1 MDKQMKGSSF
11 KKIGALLPWLWLA
24 AGYVLDIWFQ
34 LVPGKWIVDSDLAS
48 EMMLTK
54 ILNQEGSI
62 LSHSWYYSTE
72 LRVVNM
78 QWFYRLGLLLF
89 PDDWHLARTFGMAI
103 ALLVF
108 IAAALLLAKGIGL
121 GSLGPWM
128 AGALIWPFGMRYLV
142 YAMYGG
148 YYLIHMLLP
157 MLTLA
162 LVFCS
167 IHAQNRRL
175 KVLCAVLACLKRRKG
190 PDGIS
195 GTVPAGDDAP
205 GGYGSE
211 QLWENYLER
220 CLPDLRDGD
229 AAVSRCAVY
238 HSGGDGWLCHQRK
251 DPGKKL

>member
-1 MDKQMKGSSF
+1 MDKQMKGSSL

-108 IAAALLLAKGIGL
+108 IAAALLLAKEIGL

-128 AGALIWPFGMRYLV
+128 VGALIWPFGMRYLV
-142 YAMYGG
+142 YAMYGW
-148 YYLIHMLLP
+148 LLSDP
-157 MLTLA
+157 HAFAYADVGAGLLQYPCCKTEGLKCCVLYW
-162 LVFCS
+162 LVW
-167 IHAQNRRL
+167 RL
-175 KVLCAVLACLKRRKG
+175 WGQA
-190 PDGIS
+190 
-195 GTVPAGDDAP
+195 
-205 GGYGSE
+205 
-211 QLWENYLER
+211 
-220 CLPDLRDGD
+220 
-229 AAVSRCAVY
+229 
-238 HSGGDGWLCHQRK
+238 
-251 DPGKKL
+251 

>member
-1 MDKQMKGSSF
+1 MDKQMKGSSL

-24 AGYVLDIWFQ
+24 AGYVLDMWFQ

-121 GSLGPWM
+121 EAWAPGCRC
-128 AGALIWPFGMRYLV
+128 AD
-142 YAMYGG
+142 
-148 YYLIHMLLP
+148 
-157 MLTLA
+157 LA
-162 LVFCS
+162 LWYALSRLCDVRWLLS
-167 IHAQNRRL
+167 DPHAFAYADVGAGLLQYP
-175 KVLCAVLACLKRRKG
+175 CAKPKA
-190 PDGIS
+190 
-195 GTVPAGDDAP
+195 
-205 GGYGSE
+205 
-211 QLWENYLER
+211 
-220 CLPDLRDGD
+220 
-229 AAVSRCAVY
+229 
-238 HSGGDGWLCHQRK
+238 
-251 DPGKKL
+251 

>member
-1 MDKQMKGSSF
+1 MDKQMKGSSL

-24 AGYVLDIWFQ
+24 AGYVLDMWFQ

-108 IAAALLLAKGIGL
+108 IAAALLLAREIGL
-121 GSLGPWM
+121 GSLWYALSRLCDVRWLLSDPHAFAYADVG
-128 AGALIWPFGMRYLV
+128 AG
-142 YAMYGG
+142 
-148 YYLIHMLLP
+148 LLQYP
-157 MLTLA
+157 
-162 LVFCS
+162 
-167 IHAQNRRL
+167 
-175 KVLCAVLACLKRRKG
+175 CAKPKA
-190 PDGIS
+190 
-195 GTVPAGDDAP
+195 
-205 GGYGSE
+205 
-211 QLWENYLER
+211 
-220 CLPDLRDGD
+220 
-229 AAVSRCAVY
+229 
-238 HSGGDGWLCHQRK
+238 
-251 DPGKKL
+251 